1 MTFYVEGLTSS
12 REPDQQ
18 VCRIGEYESLQIAI
32 AAAKQVINKFLAREL
47 KPDMLPSM
55 LFSRYQ
61 EFGEVPVIFCDEDD
75 KTVNVAAS
83 FNHLQYALARCGE
96 MTASKRRGLF

>member
-12 REPDQQ
+12 REPDRQ
-18 VCRIGEYESLQIAI
+18 VCRIGEYKSLENAI
-32 AAAKQVINKFLAREL
+32 AAAKQVINEFLAREL

-61 EFGEVPVIFCDEDD
+61 DVGEVPVIFCDEDD
-75 KTVNVAAS
+75 NTVNVAAS
-83 FNHLQYALARCGE
+83 FNHLKYALARCGE
-96 MTASKRRGLF
+96 ITATRRRGLF

>member
-1 MTFYVEGLTSS
+1 MTFYVEGLTLS
-12 REPDQQ
+12 REPEQQ
-18 VCRIGEYESLQIAI
+18 VRRVGAYETLESAI
-32 AAAKQVINKFLAREL
+32 AAAKQVINEFLAREL

-61 EFGEVPVIFCDEDD
+61 ECGEVPVIFCDEDD

-83 FNHLQYALARCGE
+83 FNHLHYALARCGE
-96 MTASKRRGLF
+96 MNASKRQGLF